1 MPGYSGPL
9 GCQADDDGGRDDG
22 STHGDPIHVPTGDVL
37 LESEG
42 YDAIGLS
49 PLSTIRLARYYSSK
63 RAIRDTMAH
72 LGESSVSPIRS
83 AALGL
88 PQTGFSPGWYHRFD
102 YWLVTD
108 VTPSGVTAPETLLF
122 FPNRTNDRFATSG
135 PGLYGD
141 TFYYVDTDGSHHVVL
156 ANDTDLKFEA
166 ATPGSST
173 HRLAQMRFTDGRF
186 RTFRY
191 YGSGGASPCA
201 STASHEVGK
210 LCQIEDSDGAWI
222 HFAGYSSVHGYV
234 TSIES
239 QGTPSAPRHRV
250 TYEYSTS
257 DVEGANEDGTTF
269 VHAGLDSVALTQ
281 VRFFADD
288 GSGFVETN
296 GRSYEY
302 TRIAYY
308 RPDLASETDAY
319 QDADRLIVTH
329 ENHSIDFLRRVRS
342 YDGTFVVGFEYDVQ
356 RRGAASIS
364 PGEFMR
370 FEYVGTAADEDNRR
384 VRLVNESTGA
394 INEIEIAD
402 NGTVVNI
409 SDECAC
415 SRLPSEL
422 ERASDG
428 TLLAEVSLP
437 PGELVDEPT
446 RGIRT
451 TYLRDARGHV
461 ILTKENA
468 SADEDA
474 SSLPAD
480 PTVIPMQVTR
490 RVYDPSGESRVFEEG
505 PVFSAICLDG
515 TASHP
520 NLSCPAD
527 ALDFEPRVV
536 FDYDTGADAYDV
548 EANESPGPYVTQV
561 IEYGITVDDVS
572 AGSLSWQARV
582 VATRYLADGRIESQT
597 SASGIETVYT
607 YYPSGP
613 GNDSERLWKVT
624 EDGVWLREFGGYDA
638 SGRATRSRDVESDVL
653 TTTVFDP
660 DGRVLSTVVTDG
672 SVARSTFY
680 DYDSAGRQ
688 IRTRSTATGLGYELI
703 NETEI
708 FAGLP
713 GITDPRSPDFCETQN
728 GASDVA
734 AAQAECIE
742 ALGYL
747 DADVATLSGVGVG
760 ALDHLDSRADMQLNP
775 DGTIAGSSTLNASN
789 AIERRTESVF
799 DENGQQI
806 RSLKYTD
813 DPLSPSYVRESYL
826 NGLGWIIRETDPRFA
841 DVAANHAANE
851 SRANTET
858 RYDRLGR
865 AKSVTVAL
873 GTPDEATTTYSYDAH
888 GNIASVTDANGNQT
902 RYVYDDFDSLV
913 LVESPDTGVTRYRYD
928 AESRLVEKL
937 TADGARSTY
946 TYDNRGR
953 TLSELFDVDD
963 GPHAVDRYFFY
974 DTFGGSPATL
984 GATCASTGE
993 VFDPSNTQGRL
1004 AWVQHGAGV
1013 TYYSYDPFGATT
1025 AVFEQVEST
1034 FDVCTLR
1041 IVRYGYDSLGRK
1053 ILMTYP
1059 SGREIR
1065 WIYGAN
1071 SAHPVRLEL
1080 VEPGET
1086 PVVLM
1091 DQLAFDSAGSFIGY
1105 AAGSVS
1111 FGAEFDLSGQ
1121 FVVRDYATTSG
1132 QDFLWTIDVDGSG
1145 MVEADE
1151 RDGDGNPLQVGDA
1164 ARAKTLDLSYDGQSR
1179 LTSSA
1184 GENLRGYQDC
1194 EWVYDGVGNR
1204 VGETCYGKQ
1213 VSYEIAP
1220 DGNALLSTTYATN
1233 ALACNDP
1240 NETVTQARTRD
1251 VLGRQTNGFNGRFG
1265 DAIEDFVLEYGA
1277 DTRLSRATVAGA
1289 TYDYVYDHR
1298 MLRWRTTA
1306 GGTASGVRD
1315 TVYGT
1320 SGSLLSET
1328 KYSGETHEYV
1338 WLGSTP
1344 VALIVDTDGSGTSP
1358 AAAMILGVDHLGT
1371 PHRAWDSSTGAP
1383 TWAGDYEA

>member
-1 MPGYSGPL
+1 
-9 GCQADDDGGRDDG
+9 
-22 STHGDPIHVPTGDVL
+22 
-37 LESEG
+37 
-42 YDAIGLS
+42 
-49 PLSTIRLARYYSSK
+49 
-63 RAIRDTMAH
+63 
-72 LGESSVSPIRS
+72 
-83 AALGL
+83 
-88 PQTGFSPGWYHRFD
+88 
-102 YWLVTD
+102 
-108 VTPSGVTAPETLLF
+108 
-122 FPNRTNDRFATSG
+122 
-135 PGLYGD
+135 
-141 TFYYVDTDGSHHVVL
+141 
-156 ANDTDLKFEA
+156 
-166 ATPGSST
+166 
-173 HRLAQMRFTDGRF
+173 
-186 RTFRY
+186 
-191 YGSGGASPCA
+191 
-201 STASHEVGK
+201 
-210 LCQIEDSDGAWI
+210 
-222 HFAGYSSVHGYV
+222 
-234 TSIES
+234 
-239 QGTPSAPRHRV
+239 
-250 TYEYSTS
+250 
-257 DVEGANEDGTTF
+257 
-269 VHAGLDSVALTQ
+269 
-281 VRFFADD
+281 
-288 GSGFVETN
+288 
-296 GRSYEY
+296 
-302 TRIAYY
+302 
-308 RPDLASETDAY
+308 
-319 QDADRLIVTH
+319 
-329 ENHSIDFLRRVRS
+329 
-342 YDGTFVVGFEYDVQ
+342 
-356 RRGAASIS
+356 
-364 PGEFMR
+364 
-370 FEYVGTAADEDNRR
+370 
-384 VRLVNESTGA
+384 
-394 INEIEIAD
+394 
-402 NGTVVNI
+402 
-409 SDECAC
+409 
-415 SRLPSEL
+415 
-422 ERASDG
+422 
-428 TLLAEVSLP
+428 
-437 PGELVDEPT
+437 
-446 RGIRT
+446 
-451 TYLRDARGHV
+451 
-461 ILTKENA
+461 
-468 SADEDA
+468 
-474 SSLPAD
+474 
-480 PTVIPMQVTR
+480 
-490 RVYDPSGESRVFEEG
+490 
-505 PVFSAICLDG
+505 
-515 TASHP
+515 
-520 NLSCPAD
+520 
-527 ALDFEPRVV
+527 
-536 FDYDTGADAYDV
+536 
-548 EANESPGPYVTQV
+548 
-561 IEYGITVDDVS
+561 
-572 AGSLSWQARV
+572 GSLSWQARV

-1383 TWAGDYEA
+1383 TWAGDYEAFGACTAWLPGGGTPSVEVSLRFPGQLEDAETGLHYNWWRFYVPHLGVFASVDPALVSGGDASDYVYSRSSPLANVDPSGLVSASSAECAAIKALALWREESINTRREIGGYVQRLGPKRFETGGLTFGSPNRRRASIAVPSGPDKVALWHTHFDRQGDPSGEGDVIGLRDRNRSKLPNLNVGYVVSPTGFFVYRDTDPPEGGRRVSNATIRRCRNSSGGC